1 MPNNTTRVDP
11 YRGFNFR
18 VEIDGTPVA
27 SFSEVS
33 GLTAEGDAVDYREGK
48 DGVNNVRKLPGLRK
62 FGVITL
68 KRGYTKDST
77 LWDWYA
83 QVATGGPKARRNGSI
98 VLRDE
103 AQVDVLLFNFTNAFL
118 NKIEGPHMT
127 ASGNE
132 IAIESAELVHEGLSI
147 KLAKNSR

>member
-1 MPNNTTRVDP
+1 MSGTTRIDP
-11 YRGFNFR
+11 YRSFNFR
-18 VEIDGTPVA
+18 IEIDNTTVA

-33 GLTAEGDAVDYREGK
+33 GAVAEGDAVDYREGK
-48 DGVNNVRKLPGLRK
+48 DSVNSVRKLVGLRK
-62 FGVITL
+62 YGPITL

-83 QVATGGPKARRNGSI
+83 AVATGSSGARRSGSI

-103 AQVDVLLFNFTNAFL
+103 TQTDVLFFHFVNGFI
-118 NKIEGPHMT
+118 NKIEGPSLK

-132 IAIESAELVHEGLSI
+132 VAIESVEIVHEGLTI
-147 KLAKNSR
+147 KLAK

>member
-1 MPNNTTRVDP
+1 MSGTTGRLDP
-11 YRGFNFR
+11 FRGFNFR
-18 VEIDGTPVA
+18 IEIDNTTVA

-48 DGVNNVRKLPGLRK
+48 DSVNSVRKLVGLRK
-62 FGVITL
+62 YSVITL

-83 QVATGGPKARRNGSI
+83 AVATGGSTARRSGSI

-103 AQVDVLLFNFTNAFL
+103 TQTDVLFFNFSNAFI

-132 IAIESAELVHEGLSI
+132 VAIESAELVVELLSI
-147 KLAKNSR
+147 KLAK

>member
-1 MPNNTTRVDP
+1 MSSTMKRNDP

-18 VEIDGTPVA
+18 VEIDGSPVA

-33 GLTAEGDAVDYREGK
+33 GLHAEGDAVDYREGK
-48 DGVNNVRKLPGLRK
+48 DSVNSVRKLVGLRK
-62 FGVITL
+62 YGVITL

-77 LWDWYA
+77 MWDMYTA
-83 QVATGGPKARRNGSI
+83 TATGSPTARTNGTI

-103 AQVDVLLFNFTNAFL
+103 TQTDVLFFHFTGGFI
-118 NKIEGPHMT
+118 NKIEGAHML

-132 IAIESAELVHEGLSI
+132 VAIESAELVVETVI
-147 KLAKNSR
+147 MKLGK